1 VRHRFRA
8 QPLVPV
14 PGWWESNAPL
24 QHPQGRVSSEQ
35 ADIIVSSIQLLP
47 SG

>member
-1 VRHRFRA
+1 VVKRA
-8 QPLVPV
+8 HAETGPLTATREALAA
-14 PGWWESNAPL
+14 GT
-24 QHPQGRVSSEQ
+24 VSPEQ